1 MGKYICCVVPT
12 FIFRVLG
19 GILSVSI
26 DTAYDVKCVDH
37 RLVQDL
43 GSSPGTLFGCAPVCT
58 QGPSHERLWETQQE
72 SQFEIMEN
80 QREIALMNTYAYM
93 HFIDYDITI
102 F

>member
-1 MGKYICCVVPT
+1 MRYYDQKKRSFEMGKYICCVVPT

-43 GSSPGTLFGCAPVCT
+43 GSSPGTLFGCALVRT
-58 QGPSHERLWETQQE
+58 QGLSHKNYGKLSRSLSLRLWKTKEGK
-72 SQFEIMEN
+72 
-80 QREIALMNTYAYM
+80 
-93 HFIDYDITI
+93 
-102 F
+102 